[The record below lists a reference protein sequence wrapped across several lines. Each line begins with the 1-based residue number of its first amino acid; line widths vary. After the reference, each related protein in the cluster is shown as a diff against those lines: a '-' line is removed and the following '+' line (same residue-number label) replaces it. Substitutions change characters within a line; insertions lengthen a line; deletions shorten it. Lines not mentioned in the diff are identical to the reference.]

1 MGNRPAAPV
10 RRLCRPPCQDR
21 PGLAQIAMAELMDRM
36 RAFAQE
42 DGALF
47 FVVQTKS
54 RGSVPIW
61 ADDIRATTNDA
72 ELLALILAR
81 TNP

>member
-1 MGNRPAAPV
+1 
-10 RRLCRPPCQDR
+10 
-21 PGLAQIAMAELMDRM
+21 MAELMDRM

>member
-1 MGNRPAAPV
+1 ME
-10 RRLCRPPCQDR
+10 
-21 PGLAQIAMAELMDRM
+21 ELLERM
-36 RAFAQE
+36 RAFSIE

-47 FVVQTKS
+47 YIVRSKS

-61 ADDIRATTNDA
+61 ADDIRATANDT

-81 TNP
+81 INA